1 MAEIKTKNKKTE
13 LLAPAGDFPS
23 LASAINAG
31 ADAIYFGIKE
41 LNLRANAK
49 NFELKEMK
57 NVVSYCHKH
66 NVKAYLAL
74 NSIVFE
80 NELKKIKKIIN
91 AAKKAKTNAII
102 CWDLSVLN
110 EAKKAKIP
118 VHLSTQASA
127 SNSEA
132 IKLYEKLGVKRF
144 ILARECKLKQIKE
157 ITRKTKAE
165 IEIFVHGAMCM
176 SVSGR
181 CFISSHLF
189 GKSANR
195 GECLQPCRREYYA
208 FDEEGNVLEIG
219 NNYIMS
225 PKDLCTISIID
236 KIMKTG
242 VDAVKIEGRNR
253 SPEYVSVATAC
264 YRKAIDA
271 VNAGTFDKKLAHE
284 LTQELKS
291 VYNRGFSTGFYLKSP
306 TYKEFTDEYGSKANA
321 VKEYLGYVK
330 NFYKKSNA
338 AEIFIERGSIKKGD
352 VILVIGNTTG
362 TLKQKAESMQ
372 KNGKE
377 IMHASNGSSVGIKM
391 NSQVRENDK
400 VYVVKKK

>member
-1 MAEIKTKNKKTE
+1 MKKPE

-23 LASAINAG
+23 LISAINSG
-31 ADAIYFGIKE
+31 ADSVYFGIKE

-49 NFELKEMK
+49 NFELKEIK
-57 NVVSYCHKH
+57 KITSYCHK
-66 NVKAYLAL
+66 NKVKSYLAL

-80 NELKKIKKIIN
+80 NEIKTIKKIILT
-91 AAKKAKTNAII
+91 AKKAKIDAII

-127 SNSEA
+127 SNSES
-132 IKLYEKLGVKRF
+132 INLYKKLGVKRF
-144 ILARECKLKQIKE
+144 ILARECTLKQIAE
-157 ITRKTKAE
+157 IKKRTKTE

-195 GECLQPCRREYYA
+195 GECLQPCRREYHA
-208 FDEEGNVLEIG
+208 FDEEGNVLKIG

-225 PKDLCTISIID
+225 PKDLCTLNFID
-236 KIMKTG
+236 KIMKTK

-253 SPEYVSVATAC
+253 SPEYVSTAVSC

-271 VNAGTFDKKLAHE
+271 VAAGKFNKKIAQE
-284 LTQELKS
+284 LTAELNS
-291 VYNRGFSTGFYLKSP
+291 VYNRGFSSGFYLNSP

-330 NFYKKSNA
+330 NFYKKSSA

-352 VILVIGNTTG
+352 VILVIGNKTG
-362 TLKQKAESMQ
+362 TLKQKIDSMQ
-372 KNGKE
+372 KNSKE
-377 IMHASNGSSVGIKM
+377 CEHASKGQSVGIKM
-391 NSQVRENDK
+391 NSQIRENDK
-400 VYVVKKK
+400 VYLLKKKR

>member
-1 MAEIKTKNKKTE
+1 MKPKNRKAE

-23 LASAINAG
+23 LSSAINSG
-31 ADAIYFGIKE
+31 ADAVYFGIKE

-49 NFELKEMK
+49 NFEVKEIK
-57 NVVSYCHKH
+57 KIVSYCHKH
-66 NVKAYLAL
+66 KVKAYLAL

-80 NELKKIKKIIN
+80 NELDKIKKIIL
-91 AAKKAKTNAII
+91 AAKKAKADAII

-118 VHLSTQASA
+118 VHLSTQAST

-144 ILARECKLKQIKE
+144 ILARECTLKQIKE
-157 ITRKTKAE
+157 VKKKTKAE

-195 GECLQPCRREYYA
+195 GECLQPCRRAYYA
-208 FDEEGNVLEIG
+208 FDEEGNVLEVG

-225 PKDLCTISIID
+225 PKDLCTIEIID
-236 KIMKTG
+236 KIIKTG

-253 SPEYVSVATAC
+253 SPEYVAAATKC
-264 YRKAIDA
+264 YRTAIDA
-271 VNAGTFDKKLAHE
+271 VAAGKFNKKLAQE
-284 LTQELKS
+284 LTAELNS
-291 VYNRGFSTGFYLKSP
+291 VYNRGFSTGFYLGSP
-306 TYKEFTDEYGSKANA
+306 TYKEFTDEYGNKSDT
-321 VKEYLGYVK
+321 VKEYIGYVK
-330 NFYKKSNA
+330 NFYKKSSA
-338 AEIFIERGSIKKGD
+338 AEIFIERGSVKKGD
-352 VILVIGNTTG
+352 IILVIGNKTG

-372 KNGKE
+372 KNGKNCE
-377 IMHASNGSSVGIKM
+377 HASKGSSVGIKM
-391 NSQVRENDK
+391 KSQARENDK
-400 VYVVKKK
+400 VYLVKKKQ